1 MFDIP
6 DLKTL
11 ASRAAAAFRAHL
23 PGVDALAP
31 GNNITPTAKVLAGEM
46 WALFGRLAWVMRQAF
61 VLHAEGEWLKR
72 HASQYGMSRRPS
84 ANAVGSVSLAYADGV
99 SVEAG
104 ALFAAADGRRY
115 VAPYAVSA
123 LGSGDIAVTV
133 EAMAPGAAGNIVQGE
148 PLEIVSG
155 VAGASSASVA
165 AGGVVGGDDVEG
177 DESLRARILFRL
189 RYPPHGGSAAD
200 YVRWAMSTPGV
211 TRVFVDR
218 LWQGPGTVRVVPMFD
233 GLRAGGIATAS
244 DIASVI
250 ATLAPLQPAAAG
262 VTVSAATAHP
272 IDITVSGLSP
282 DTTEMRSAVVAA
294 FDAAILT
301 KGRVAGS
308 DAGADGG
315 DFLATPFSFSRSWLW
330 EAAASATGERRHE
343 IVAPSGDIAIPA
355 GSVPT
360 RGVVTFV

>member
-11 ASRAAAAFRAHL
+11 AGRAASAFRAHL
-23 PGVDALAP
+23 PGVDALTP

-61 VLHAEGEWLKR
+61 VLHAEGEWLER

-84 ANAVGSVSLAYADGV
+84 ANAVGSVSLVYADGV
-99 SVEAG
+99 AVEAG
-104 ALFAAADGRRY
+104 ALFAASDGRRY
-115 VAPYAVSA
+115 VAPYAVSEVGA
-123 LGSGDIAVTV
+123 GDIAVAV
-133 EAMAPGAAGNIVQGE
+133 EAMAPGASGNIAAGE

-155 VAGASSASVA
+155 VTGASSASVA
-165 AGGVVGGDDVEG
+165 PGGAVGGDDVEG

-200 YVRWAMSTPGV
+200 YVRWAMSAPGV

-233 GLRAGGIATAS
+233 GLRDGGIATPA
-244 DIASVI
+244 DVASVV

-262 VTVSAATAHP
+262 VAVTAATAHP
-272 IDITVSGLSP
+272 INITVSGLSP
-282 DTTEMRSAVVAA
+282 DTTAMRSAVVAA
-294 FDAAILT
+294 FDAVILAR
-301 KGRVAGS
+301 GRVSGT

-315 DFLATPFSFSRSWLW
+315 DFLATPFTFSRSWLW
-330 EAAASATGERRHE
+330 EAAATATGERRHE
-343 IVAPSGDIAIPA
+343 ITTPAADIAIPA